1 MSRGQELGSSLGAI
15 SCRPCHRSA
24 DFQFPQYPR
33 SVRPLTHQSDL
44 TIYAGLRELEVCDA
58 HISHR
63 RRFAPYRSHRGV
75 STEPRV
81 NVSGNYKRTNCKL
94 RTRHASAMTGATG
107 RRITVTRVKR
117 ERANRDNRRSVSIKS
132 ANPGRRHNVRSC
144 LSS

>member
-117 ERANRDNRRSVSIKS
+117 DRANRDNRRSVSIKICQS
-132 ANPGRRHNVRSC
+132 GTPAQRS
-144 LSS
+144 LMPE